1 MDMEEETH
9 HTGYSD
15 YTTQYDGEPGSW
27 EETRIWG
34 IVLVSILLVGCMG
47 LTLFLMSRG
56 LIQ

>member
-1 MDMEEETH
+1 MEEETH